1 MVQHEYERRVRE
13 SGEASEAGGAAVE
26 RARRRKLGNIR
37 FYSATYRLF
46 NIDALEPACEDYG
59 QAVIYKG
66 TVDHHPH
73 SFVLDDHHVIETGKV
88 FPVCGNTWLM
98 LAESRFADHFEF
110 IGNFDS
116 HFGIF
121 EGCGLNVP
129 FEDGSSD
136 AAVGSSC
143 C

>member
-1 MVQHEYERRVRE
+1 MIRSAPITVANPALEE
-13 SGEASEAGGAAVE
+13 
-26 RARRRKLGNIR
+26 KLRGIR

-66 TVDHHPH
+66 TVEHHPH
-73 SFVLDDHHVIETGKV
+73 SFMLDDHHVIETGKV

>member
-1 MVQHEYERRVRE
+1 M
-13 SGEASEAGGAAVE
+13 VE
-26 RARRRKLGNIR
+26 RDGGGRGRCADGDGRAAPSLAQPAAG
-37 FYSATYRLF
+37 SRLWPVV
-46 NIDALEPACEDYG
+46 ALEPACEDYG

-129 FEDGSSD
+129 FEDESGSVS
-136 AAVGSSC
+136 GGSC